1 MREFVDQHR
10 QAHGVEP
17 ICRVLQIAPSGYW
30 RYVAQRRLPALRSA
44 RARRDE
50 ILVPHIERI
59 WQANLQ
65 VCGADKVWHQ
75 LNREGILVA
84 RCKVERLIRPQGLR
98 GVRRGKVVR
107 TTISDSKAACP
118 LDRVNRMS
126 TNLTGYLSN
135 TQLLCS
141 KESNLLA
148 LLERKVTTGGVVKA
162 YVRHAV
168 TLPEPARS
176 DSRRDASLNCSRLT

>member
-1 MREFVDQHR
+1 MLI
-10 QAHGVEP
+10 VE
-17 ICRVLQIAPSGYW
+17 IKRV
-30 RYVAQRRLPALRSA
+30 
-44 RARRDE
+44 
-50 ILVPHIERI
+50 
-59 WQANLQ
+59 WQVNLQ
-65 VCGADKVWHQ
+65 VYGADKVWHQ
-75 LNREGILVA
+75 LNREGIIVA